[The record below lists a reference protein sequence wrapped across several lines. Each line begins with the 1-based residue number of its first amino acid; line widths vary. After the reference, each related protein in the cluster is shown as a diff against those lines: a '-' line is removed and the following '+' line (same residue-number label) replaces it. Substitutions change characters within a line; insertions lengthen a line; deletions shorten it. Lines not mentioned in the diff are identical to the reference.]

1 MTWKRQRN
9 DQPQFLERQVGSQAS
24 ALAAVSEWP
33 DADRRAW
40 EEACRAPCGCEID
53 DNVEFGRLRDRR
65 GRRFLALRMRL
76 VYVSM
81 SPCIKSTVVR

>member
-1 MTWKRQRN
+1 MGGGGVMTGTNFSDRK
-9 DQPQFLERQVGSQAS
+9 S
-24 ALAAVSEWP
+24 ALQRPRSLPVSEWP

-40 EEACRAPCGCEID
+40 EEDCRAPCGCEID